1 MIFLYL
7 IRCLPLSLFSFAYAL
22 HFDFGKLYPLQ
33 RLAGSE
39 EVLSVPDANRFLDSP
54 VNKEIQNSIQ
64 ASLLKVEYLP

>member
-7 IRCLPLSLFSFAYAL
+7 IRCLPLSLFSFAYVL
-22 HFDFGKLYPLQ
+22 YFDFGKLYPLQ